1 MFDATT
7 WAFIG
12 LIIFLALIVYLKVP
26 GFITKALDDRADKI
40 RNELEEA
47 RRLREEAQ
55 QMLAEYQR
63 KRQDAEKEAEEIV
76 TAAKREADQIGIEAK
91 EKTEEYITRR
101 TAMAEQKIAQ
111 AEADAVNEVRNASVD
126 VAIEAATKLLGSKV
140 TAKTAGDLFKDSL
153 SQVKSNLN

>member
-1 MFDATT
+1 MLDATAWT
-7 WAFIG
+7 FIG
-12 LIIFLALIVYLKVP
+12 LLLFLGLIAYLKVP
-26 GFITKALDDRADKI
+26 GMITKALDDRADKI

-47 RRLREEAQ
+47 RQLREEAQ

-76 TAAKREADQIGIEAK
+76 TAARKEAEQIAVEAK
-91 EKTEEYITRR
+91 QKTEEYVARR

-111 AEADAVNEVRNASVD
+111 AEADAVNDVRNASVD
-126 VAIEAATKLLGSKV
+126 IAIEAATKILGSKV

-153 SQVKSNLN
+153 AQVKSNLN

>member
-7 WAFIG
+7 WTFLG
-12 LIIFLALIVYLKVP
+12 LLIFLGIVAYLKVP
-26 GFITKALDDRADKI
+26 GMIGKSLDARADKI

-63 KRQDAEKEAEEIV
+63 KRQNAEKEAEEIV
-76 TAAKREADQIGIEAK
+76 TAAQREAEQIALEAK
-91 EKTEEYITRR
+91 QKTEEYVTRR

-126 VAIEAATKLLGSKV
+126 VAIEATTKLLGSKV

>member
-7 WAFIG
+7 WTFIG
-12 LIIFLALIVYLKVP
+12 LVIFLALLVYLKVP
-26 GFITKALDDRADKI
+26 GFVTKALDARADKI

-76 TAAKREADQIGIEAK
+76 TAAKNEAEQIAVEAK
-91 EKTEEYITRR
+91 EKTEEYVARR

-111 AEADAVNEVRNASVD
+111 AEADAVNDVRNASVD
-126 VAIEAATKLLGSKV
+126 LAIEAAGKLLGDKMS
-140 TAKTAGDLFKDSL
+140 AKNSGDLFKDAL
-153 SQVKSNLN
+153 AQVKTNLN